1 MSIGISMISMDPVPY
16 LSQRPSIRYVTVDGF
31 ILQGLTVNERARRP
45 WHMHTALALAPSCRC
60 TACSCGTPWRSGF
73 CSCRQSAAATL
84 LLSSAL
90 QQAARHRRCVACF
103 MSLAQHLDR
112 LCILASRCQQLSGK
126 GAKISKPI
134 RMHPVLQG
142 ARLLED
148 IVRWGT
154 KALFSPEALAAAQQ
168 QDTTIKAEGGSGAVH
183 NSAALVHDGGPQ
195 PSTAVG
201 SEAPAD
207 PAAANGSG
215 SGTAALASAPTAAL
229 PLSEP
234 ALQQLV
240 AIADEVRKSADWRPA
255 ARATPAGSTEA
266 ASDSV
271 TNGPVDKAAVDAASS
286 DARPKAVDSLGDGLE
301 GAAAR
306 DWQPNECEE
315 SEISEAGMQLPVASV
330 YLQVD

>member
-1 MSIGISMISMDPVPY
+1 M
-16 LSQRPSIRYVTVDGF
+16 
-31 ILQGLTVNERARRP
+31 
-45 WHMHTALALAPSCRC
+45 
-60 TACSCGTPWRSGF
+60 
-73 CSCRQSAAATL
+73 
-84 LLSSAL
+84 
-90 QQAARHRRCVACF
+90 
-103 MSLAQHLDR
+103 
-112 LCILASRCQQLSGK
+112 
-126 GAKISKPI
+126 
-134 RMHPVLQG
+134 LQG

-168 QDTTIKAEGGSGAVH
+168 QDATVKPEGGNDAV
-183 NSAALVHDGGPQ
+183 NSSAALVQDGDPQ
-195 PSTAVG
+195 PSLAVG
-201 SEAPAD
+201 SEVPAD
-207 PAAANGSG
+207 PAAGRGSG
-215 SGTAALASAPTAAL
+215 SGTAALASAPAAPL

-255 ARATPAGSTEA
+255 ARATPASATEL

-315 SEISEAGMQLPVASV
+315 SEISEAGMQSPMASV

>member
-1 MSIGISMISMDPVPY
+1 VP
-16 LSQRPSIRYVTVDGF
+16 
-31 ILQGLTVNERARRP
+31 
-45 WHMHTALALAPSCRC
+45 
-60 TACSCGTPWRSGF
+60 
-73 CSCRQSAAATL
+73 TL
-84 LLSSAL
+84 
-90 QQAARHRRCVACF
+90 V
-103 MSLAQHLDR
+103 
-112 LCILASRCQQLSGK
+112 
-126 GAKISKPI
+126 
-134 RMHPVLQG
+134 HPVLQG

-168 QDTTIKAEGGSGAVH
+168 QDATVKPEGGSGAVN
-183 NSAALVHDGGPQ
+183 NSAALTQDSNSQ
-195 PSTAVG
+195 PSTVAG

-207 PAAANGSG
+207 PAAGSGSGSG
-215 SGTAALASAPTAAL
+215 SGTAAMASAPAAPL

-240 AIADEVRKSADWRPA
+240 AIADEVRKSADWRPP
-255 ARATPAGSTEA
+255 ARATPAGATEL

-286 DARPKAVDSLGDGLE
+286 DARPKVVDSLGDGLE

-315 SEISEAGMQLPVASV
+315 SEASEAGMGAITKDIQSCLSA
-330 YLQVD
+330 D